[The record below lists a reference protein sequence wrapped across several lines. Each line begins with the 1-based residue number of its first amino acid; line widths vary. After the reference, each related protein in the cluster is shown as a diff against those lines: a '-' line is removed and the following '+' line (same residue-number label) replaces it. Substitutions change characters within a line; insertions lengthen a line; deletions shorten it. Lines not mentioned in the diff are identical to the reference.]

1 MHNPP
6 THQPRA
12 SKSLRSLLA
21 QSVCLV
27 GDGNQPQNQPPTL
40 ALGSCGR
47 RDQSLGSRLAVG
59 FLVGHRCHPSESQS

>member
-27 GDGNQPQNQPPTL
+27 GDGSQPQNQPPTL
-40 ALGSCGR
+40 ALGSGGR
-47 RDQSLGSRLAVG
+47 KEKKTCTTHQPTNPGLLN
-59 FLVGHRCHPSESQS
+59 L